1 MPGPLA
7 GTVALVTGASRGIG
21 KGVALGLGEAGATV
35 YVTGRTIPQVE
46 ATARGVTREGGKG
59 IAAPSDHRDD
69 GQVRAVFRRIEAE
82 QGRLDVLVSNL
93 SPNESLDRL
102 PFWELPLVAWD
113 EHAAVLRGQ
122 YAVAYFAAPLM
133 ISQGEGLIVFISSS
147 GSVNYFF
154 NAPYHAV
161 KAAVDKLAA
170 DMAHELE
177 PHGVSVVSLW
187 PGLSRTERVLARA
200 GEYESSRTAT
210 PQFTGRAVAALASNS
225 RHILEDRPRVASDR
239 ACAGLR
245 LHRYRRFVAGLVALR
260 QQQAVDA
267 AARDCQADQSH
278 DQEITGVREL
288 VRADGTEHQRT
299 R

>member
-35 YVTGRTIPQVE
+35 YATGRTVPQVE
-46 ATARGVTREGGKG
+46 ATARAVTREGGKG
-59 IAAPSDHRDD
+59 IAAPCDHRDD

-93 SPNESLDRL
+93 SPNESLERL

-122 YAVAYFAAPLM
+122 YAAAYFAAPLM
-133 ISQGEGLIVFISSS
+133 ISQGNGLIVFISSR

-170 DMAHELE
+170 DMAHELQ
-177 PHGVSVVSLW
+177 PYGVSVVSLW
-187 PGLSRTERVLARA
+187 PGLTKTERVLERA
-200 GEYESSRTAT
+200 AEYDPSGAAT
-210 PQFTGRAVAALASNS
+210 PQFTGRAVASLAADPETRSKTG
-225 RHILEDRPRVASDR
+225 RAVRVID
-239 ACAGLR
+239 
-245 LHRYRRFVAGLVALR
+245 V
-260 QQQAVDA
+260 
-267 AARDCQADQSH
+267 ARDFGFAD
-278 DQEITGVREL
+278 I
-288 VRADGTEHQRT
+288 DGSLPDW
-299 R
+299 

>member
-21 KGVALGLGEAGATV
+21 KGVALGPGEAGATV

-59 IAAPSDHRDD
+59 IAAPCDHRDD

-147 GSVNYFF
+147 GSMNYFF

-170 DMAHELE
+170 DMAHELA

-210 PQFTGRAVAALASNS
+210 PQFTGRAVAALASNPDTS
-225 RHILEDRPRVASDR
+225 SKTGR
-239 ACAGLR
+239 
-245 LHRYRRFVAGLVALR
+245 ALR
-260 QQQAVDA
+260 VIEL
-267 AARDCQADQSH
+267 ARDFGFTD
-278 DQEITGVREL
+278 I
-288 VRADGTEHQRT
+288 DGSLPDW
-299 R
+299 